1 MEKERIDEDRC
12 DHLGLGRNG
21 GLPHIRSGRDH
32 PAYRRELLAGAKG
45 ACLRLR
51 RHRHVS
57 APRSGQRI
65 VLIAPARRIA
75 TLPWGKKTSSLLAA
89 PTSGNGFCT
98 SIAGPYGGSQC
109 VPGTSRKP
117 TNRLH
122 AQLTGDASGPIA
134 ITGFFFESRGTRLTV
149 AYEDGTRDLIP
160 IFWVSRPISAGLFA
174 FRLPSSHRRVGHR
187 PIKAQLFAPD
197 GQIVSQARVPD

>member
-1 MEKERIDEDRC
+1 MKTAVTI
-12 DHLGLGRNG
+12 L
-21 GLPHIRSGRDH
+21 
-32 PAYRRELLAGAKG
+32 ALAGTAAYLTSAAVATTPRTDVKFSRAPKG
-45 ACLRLR
+45 PASAFAAIV
-51 RHRHVS
+51 HVS